1 MPTNRFPVP
10 FYLIS
15 LMACCNIAAATNMPN
30 VIVIFTDDQGYGDL
44 TCYGAEG
51 FATPEID
58 RMAQEGIRFTE
69 FYAAHSV
76 CTPSRAGLLTGRYA
90 ARWGNRGNV
99 FWPYSSDGMPASEV
113 TLAEMLKTQ
122 GYATAAIGKWHLGH
136 LPEFL
141 PTAQGFD
148 TYLGIPFSNDM
159 YHDGGV
165 PAADNVKILN
175 GMTLEDYKS
184 FQPQGKDMEVIRSQ
198 SLAFRNMPPLM
209 ENTEVIEW
217 PVDQTQIT
225 RRFTERAIQ
234 WIDAHREQPFFIYLA
249 HAMPHTPLAASEP
262 FEGKTERGLYGDV
275 MEEIDWSVGQI
286 LAALRERDLDEN
298 TLVIFSSDNGP
309 WLQRGKDGGSAGPL
323 RAGKRSS
330 YEGGHRVPG
339 IFWWPGHI
347 PSGVVSDF
355 NASALDIFPTLANL
369 TGGAVPDDRKLDG
382 IDISRV
388 LTGSGDK
395 QTPRDTFVYMNGQ
408 AIRVGDWKYR
418 FGDKYGGGVKI
429 PDGEK
434 NMRVEQLFNLKED
447 IGEQHNVIDQYPEI
461 AQQLKKQLAKQWQDV
476 EDNR

>member
-1 MPTNRFPVP
+1 
-10 FYLIS
+10 
-15 LMACCNIAAATNMPN
+15 MACCNLAASTNKPN

-44 TCYGAEG
+44 TSYGAEG

-90 ARWGNRGNV
+90 ARWGNRGGV

-113 TLAEMLKTQ
+113 TLAEMLKAQ

-148 TYLGIPFSNDM
+148 TYLGIPYSNDM

-165 PAADNVKILN
+165 PVADNVKFLN

-184 FQPQGKDMEVIRSQ
+184 CQPQGKDMEVVRSQ

-209 ENTEVIEW
+209 ENNEVIEW
-217 PVDQTQIT
+217 PVDQTQVT
-225 RRFTERAIQ
+225 RRFTEKAIQ
-234 WIDAHREQPFFIYLA
+234 WIDAHQKQPFFIYLA

-309 WLQRGKDGGSAGPL
+309 WLQRGEDGGSAGPL

-388 LTGSGDK
+388 LTGPEAK
-395 QTPRDTFVYMNGQ
+395 QAPRDIFIYMNGQ
-408 AIRVGDWKYR
+408 AIRVGAWKYR
-418 FGDKYGGGVKI
+418 FGEKYGSGVKI
-429 PDGEK
+429 PDGEE

-447 IGEQHNVIDQYPEI
+447 TGEQRNVIDQYPEI
-461 AQQLKKQLAKQWQDV
+461 AQQLKKQLAKHWQEV
-476 EDNR
+476 ENDR